1 MLKRMVTLCCVLL
14 LAGPAWG
21 VTAEE
26 LIGQLNTTTG
36 QKQFEAAVRLGSFR
50 FPEVVSALAA
60 RLDDKHTDVT
70 VRAACATSL
79 GKLNDPSSY
88 AQIETLAKKPDEM
101 GRVRSSCVKSMA
113 AMKGSDVIQD
123 LVAMMKTE
131 KSRLVRR
138 TIEDTLGT
146 MTDKQRVSVAVTT
159 ALEDETAAPSAIRV
173 LGKVGGPGVIAPLAK
188 QLDSPKASIRQAV
201 IEALGNIYH
210 PDVVPYLIK
219 YYPKANDAEKGL
231 ILSALGNHPH
241 ADAMRLLIDELMN
254 TKAYPALR
262 RRAAHAL
269 GKLHAQHTIPVLV
282 KVMLNTAEHTGLRL
296 ACVKA
301 LGNFSDRDDAAIAG
315 LIGALSDRRLAETA
329 ALELNR
335 ITKRFFGTDKQK
347 WEDWFEKF
355 RTQRDRRQRIGH

>member
-88 AQIETLAKKPDEM
+88 AQI
-101 GRVRSSCVKSMA
+101 V
-113 AMKGSDVIQD
+113 
-123 LVAMMKTE
+123 
-131 KSRLVRR
+131 VRR